1 MEANM
6 QAVDKVVRRTWR
18 KLGLSQKVGAVIK
31 DSTLE
36 RSIHRRRC
44 LKDSFKSS
52 IWSVEIRGAGKPRT
66 VILKIFKDVQRPESV
81 VELNMYRYGQKLMNG
96 LMPDIYFMERNVAGS
111 PWWVGM
117 EHVQPIKGQLEF
129 TPHHFVRMVPALA
142 EMHART
148 FGKRMDPHKKQFI
161 GWLPFYDSK
170 PLAKERA
177 QMKKDTLEMLE
188 IAMRRPEL
196 KALIGTRYPW
206 LVRLLKKG
214 PIYFP
219 EVLEAGQSILHSDLQ
234 TSNMGCH
241 VLGKKVWNIKFTDWE
256 GARYAPVWF
265 DLVNMIG
272 IFFGYRQDWRH
283 KEEAITKKC
292 VYLYAHEMKKHGIA
306 FKHDPYRLYQMAF
319 LQRILEKTLSLQLTW
334 AVKGI
339 KPAKLLPPLLVKL
352 DSWGKEY
359 KLH

>member
-6 QAVDKVVRRTWR
+6 QAADKVVRRTWR
-18 KLGLSQKVGAVIK
+18 KLGLSEKVGAVVK

-52 IWSVEIRGAGKPRT
+52 IWSVQIGGAGKPRT
-66 VILKIFKDVQRPESV
+66 VILKIFKDVKRPESL
-81 VELNMYRYGQKLMNG
+81 VELNMYRYGQKLMKG
-96 LMPDIYFMERNVAGS
+96 LMPDIYFAERNIAGS

-117 EHVQPIKGQLEF
+117 EYVQPIKGQQEF
-129 TPHHFVRMVPALA
+129 TPHHFVRMVPSLA
-142 EMHART
+142 SMHARA
-148 FGKRMDPHKKQFI
+148 FGKHIDPYKQKFA
-161 GWLPFYDSK
+161 GWLPFYESK
-170 PLAKERA
+170 QLVKERA
-177 QMKKDTLEMLE
+177 EMKRDTLKMLE
-188 IAMRRPEL
+188 QAMQRPEL
-196 KALIGTRYPW
+196 NALIGSRYPL

-234 TSNMGCH
+234 TSNMACH
-241 VLGKKVWNIKFTDWE
+241 DLSKQAWSIKFIDWE

-272 IFFGYRQDWRH
+272 IFFGYRKDWRH
-283 KEEAITKKC
+283 KEDVITKRC
-292 VYLYAHEMKKHGIA
+292 VALYAQEMKKHGIV
-306 FKHDPYRLYQMAF
+306 FKRDPYRLYQMAF
-319 LQRILEKTLSLQLTW
+319 LQRILEKTLGLQLTW
-334 AVKGI
+334 AVSGI
-339 KPAKLLPPLLVKL
+339 KTAKLLPFLLERL
-352 DSWGKEY
+352 DSWGKDL